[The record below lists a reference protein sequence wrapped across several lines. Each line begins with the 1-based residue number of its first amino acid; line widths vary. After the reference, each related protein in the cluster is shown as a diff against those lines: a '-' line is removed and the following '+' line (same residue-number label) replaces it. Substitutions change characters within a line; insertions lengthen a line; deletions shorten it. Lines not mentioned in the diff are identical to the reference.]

1 MAANTSPPAGSRVAE
16 ENVAA
21 IKARDREA
29 ERKRSPFERVSDAVI
44 EAAAGAPSIMI
55 HVLWFTGWVS
65 VNTGLVP
72 GIVPFDPF
80 PFPFL
85 TMSVSLEAIF
95 LALFVLESQNRLAK
109 LSEQRANLDLQINL
123 LAEREMTA
131 ALQLLSDIA
140 RHLKVESSVSRDQLN
155 DMIKKTDVRRLADEV
170 EAER

>member
-1 MAANTSPPAGSRVAE
+1 MAADRSSPAGSRVAE

-21 IKARDREA
+21 LRARDREI
-29 ERKRSPFERVSDAVI
+29 EKQRSLFERISDAVI
-44 EAAAGAPSIMI
+44 NAAAAAPSI
-55 HVLWFTGWVS
+55 VLHSAWFAVWIS
-65 VNTGLVP
+65 INTGLVP
-72 GIVPFDPF
+72 GVAQFDPF

-109 LSEQRANLDLQINL
+109 LSDHRANLDLQVNL

-140 RHLKVESSVSRDQLN
+140 RHLKVETSVSREQLN
-155 DMIKKTDVRRLADEV
+155 DLIKTTDVERLADEV
-170 EAER
+170 DR